1 MRRTLI
7 LSLLVVGAVV
17 ALAIGSYSAL
27 AGAGPVTSVAG
38 AVIGA
43 DGPDDGDLV
52 EDAGDDVDDVDDVDA
67 EGEDGDNGEGT
78 QGVAQAI
85 AETFEVTPD
94 EVIALHDGGVGF
106 GAIFK
111 LHLLAA
117 ATGTSAGE
125 LLATI
130 PTDGDGEYEFAFG
143 KRFKELSG
151 EVAALSAGEDG
162 VPKNLGQA
170 VSHDKK
176 GDKGAAVAAIED
188 GDSEDDGDGPPD
200 HAPAHGRR

>member
-1 MRRTLI
+1 MRRTLL
-7 LSLLVVGAVV
+7 LSLLVVGAAV
-17 ALAIGSYSAL
+17 ALGIGSYSAL
-27 AGAGPVTSVAG
+27 ADPGPVTSVAG

-43 DGPDDGDLV
+43 DEPDDGDLV
-52 EDAGDDVDDVDDVDA
+52 EDADDDVDDVDA
-67 EGEDGDNGEGT
+67 EDEDGDNDEGA

-94 EVIALHDGGVGF
+94 EVMALHDGGVGF

-111 LHLLAA
+111 LHLLSAAGAGTVEELQAA
-117 ATGTSAGE
+117 AE
-125 LLATI
+125 E
-130 PTDGDGEYEFAFG
+130 DGGFAFG
-143 KRFKELSG
+143 KHFKELSG

-170 VSHDKK
+170 VSHAKK

-188 GDSEDDGDGPPD
+188 GDEDGGHGPPG

>member
-7 LSLLVVGAVV
+7 FSLLIVGVAV
-17 ALAIGSYSAL
+17 ALSISAYSAL
-27 AGAGPVTSVAG
+27 AGPGPVTSVAG
-38 AVIGA
+38 AVISAGES
-43 DGPDDGDLV
+43 DDGGLV
-52 EDAGDDVDDVDDVDA
+52 EDADDVDADDDVDDVDA
-67 EGEDGDNGEGT
+67 EDEDGDSGEGD

-94 EVIALHDGGVGF
+94 EVMALHDGGVGF

-111 LHLLAA
+111 LHLLSAAGAGTVEELQAA
-117 ATGTSAGE
+117 AE
-125 LLATI
+125 E
-130 PTDGDGEYEFAFG
+130 DGGFAFG
-143 KRFKELSG
+143 KHFKELSG

-170 VSHDKK
+170 VSHAKK
-176 GDKGAAVAAIED
+176 GDKGAVVVAIED

-200 HAPAHGRR
+200 HAPARGRR

>member
-1 MRRTLI
+1 MRRTLL

-17 ALAIGSYSAL
+17 ALGIGSYSAL

-43 DGPDDGDLV
+43 DESDDGDV
-52 EDAGDDVDDVDDVDA
+52 AGDADDDVDDVDA
-67 EGEDGDNGEGT
+67 EGEDGDNGEGA

-94 EVIALHDGGVGF
+94 EVMALHDGGVGF

-111 LHLLAA
+111 LHLLSAA
-117 ATGTSAGE
+117 GAGTME
-125 LLATI
+125 E
-130 PTDGDGEYEFAFG
+130 DGGFAFG
-143 KRFKELSG
+143 KHFKELSG

-170 VSHDKK
+170 VSHAKK

-188 GDSEDDGDGPPD
+188 GDEDGGHGPPD
-200 HAPAHGRR
+200 HAPAHGRN